1 MRTKMGLSALAGVI
15 LIFAAAACDF
25 SPSAPFAGF
34 EEEQQ
39 QGATLH
45 GQFQQNGV
53 AAVSRQSTA
62 LGFGASRSLATG
74 ASSEE
79 ITVTRVDVYEGVYEG
94 EVVSEE
100 TLIGGVDV
108 DDDGSFTIRGLPETF
123 TLVFIYVDD
132 DGNDAEAGS
141 ETFDGV
147 KPNQE
152 IDIVLAMEDGTVTVV
167 SDSRTGIDHEG
178 SSGIEIDGTAENVYF
193 ESNLMTGYF
202 DVNDYHVITRAG
214 ETSIRKGQ
222 ESLTLKDIR
231 GKQVHVRG
239 VFEYDDVFAFEIKLQ
254 EEDEDEDEVA
264 PASGCDVWDTD
275 KSGKILVCHNGNT
288 LSISPDAWPDHSAHG
303 DKCGKC

>member
-1 MRTKMGLSALAGVI
+1 MNMKTELSVLAAAG

-25 SPSAPFAGF
+25 SPSSPFEGF
-34 EEEQQ
+34 DEEQS

-45 GQFQQNGV
+45 GQIQQSGV
-53 AAVSRQSTA
+53 AAVSQQSVT
-62 LGFGASRSLATG
+62 LGYNAQRSLAT
-74 ASSEE
+74 ASDGDELTATKVIVYVDAIE
-79 ITVTRVDVYEGVYEG
+79 IGSVD
-94 EVVSEE
+94 
-100 TLIGGVDV
+100 IDA
-108 DDDGSFTIRGLPETF
+108 DGSFTIRGLPASF
-123 TLVFIYVDD
+123 ILVFVDA
-132 DGNDAEAGS
+132 NDRPLGEEA
-141 ETFDGV
+141 FDGV

-152 IDIVLAMEDGTVTVV
+152 IDIVVTMVNGTLTVV
-167 SDSRTGIDHEG
+167 EETRTGIDHEG
-178 SSGIEIDGTAENVYF
+178 SAGIEIDGVAENVYF

-264 PASGCDVWDTD
+264 PASGCYAWDPD
-275 KSGKILVCHNGNT
+275 KPGKILVCHNGNT